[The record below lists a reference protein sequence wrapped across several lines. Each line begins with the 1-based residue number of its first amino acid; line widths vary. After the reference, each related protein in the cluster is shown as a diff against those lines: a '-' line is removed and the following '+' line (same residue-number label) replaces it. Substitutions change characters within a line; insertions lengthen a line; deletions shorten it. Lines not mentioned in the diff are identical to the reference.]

1 MKAKKLISI
10 IVPVLNEE
18 QNIKLFYEVLTEEL
32 HKLDDIYDFEIL
44 FTDNHSDDST
54 FDLLRELNL
63 KDNKVKAYRFSRNY
77 GYQHSILT
85 GYQKSSGEAVIQ
97 LDCDLQDPPSLI
109 PVFLNLWQSG
119 YKVVYGVRKTRQEN
133 VLMNYSR
140 KIFYRLINW
149 LSEDD
154 LPVDAGDFRLVDK
167 KIVEVLRNNND
178 AQPYL
183 RGAIASMGFDQIGVE
198 YDRSQRAHGETK
210 FTTSSLINMALDG
223 ILNHSTVPLRI
234 SSMTGIIIGF
244 LTIIGMVGFLVGKL
258 MYGMDWPAGYAT
270 IVILL
275 LVALSVNAIFLG
287 IIGEYIG
294 RIYKQSKG
302 VRVIVEDSIK

>member
-1 MKAKKLISI
+1 MKVKKLVSI

-18 QNIKLFYEVLTEEL
+18 QNIKLFYEALTDEL
-32 HKLDDIYDFEIL
+32 NKLNDIYDFEII

-109 PVFLNLWQSG
+109 PVFLNLWQNG
-119 YKVVYGVRKTRQEN
+119 YKVVYGVRKKRQEN
-133 VLMNYSR
+133 IIMNYSR
-140 KIFYRLINW
+140 KVFYRLINW
-149 LSEDD
+149 MSEDD

-183 RGAIASMGFDQIGVE
+183 RGAIASMGFNQIGVE
-198 YDRSQRAHGETK
+198 YDRSKRANGETK
-210 FTTSSLINMALDG
+210 FTTSSLINIALDG
-223 ILNHSTVPLRI
+223 ILNHSTIPLRI
-234 SSMTGIIIGF
+234 SSIIGIIIGL
-244 LTIIGMVGFLVGKL
+244 LTIIVILGFLIGKL
-258 MYGMDWPAGYAT
+258 MYGMDWPAGFAT

-275 LVALSVNAIFLG
+275 LVTLSINAIFLG
-287 IIGEYIG
+287 IMGEYIG

>member
-1 MKAKKLISI
+1 MKVKKLISI

-18 QNIKLFYEVLTEEL
+18 QNVKLFYKALVEEL
-32 HKLDDIYDFEIL
+32 HKLEDSYDFEIL

-63 KDNKVKAYRFSRNY
+63 KDNRVKAYRFSRNY

-85 GYQKSSGEAVIQ
+85 GYQKSSGEAVVQ

-109 PVFLNLWQSG
+109 PAFLNLWQSG
-119 YKVVYGVRKTRQEN
+119 YKVVYGVRKKRQEN
-133 VLMNYSR
+133 ILMNYSR

-149 LSEDD
+149 LSEDE

-167 KIVEVLRNNND
+167 KIVEILRKNND

-198 YDRSQRAHGETK
+198 YDRSERAYGETK
-210 FTTSSLINMALDG
+210 FTISSLINMALDG
-223 ILNHSTVPLRI
+223 ILNHSTIPLRI
-234 SSMTGIIIGF
+234 SSMTGIIIGL
-244 LTIIGMVGFLVGKL
+244 LTVIGMLGFLIGKL
-258 MYGMDWPAGYAT
+258 MYGMEWPAGYAT

-287 IIGEYIG
+287 IMGEYIG

>member
-1 MKAKKLISI
+1 VKAKTLVSI

-18 QNIKLFYEVLTEEL
+18 QNIKLFYEVLNEEL
-32 HKLDDIYDFEIL
+32 LKLRDIYDFEIL

-54 FDLLRELNL
+54 FDLLRNLNL
-63 KDNKVKAYRFSRNY
+63 KDKRVKAYRFSRNY

-109 PVFLNLWQSG
+109 PVFLKLWQSG

-133 VLMNYSR
+133 IFMNYSR

-167 KIVEVLRNNND
+167 KIVEILRNNND

-183 RGAIASMGFDQIGVE
+183 RGSIATMGFNQIGVE

-210 FTTSSLINMALDG
+210 FKATSLINMALDG
-223 ILNHSTVPLRI
+223 ILNHSTIPLRI
-234 SSMTGIIIGF
+234 SSITGFIIGV
-244 LTIIGMVGFLVGKL
+244 LTIIVMVGFLIGKL
-258 MYGMDWPAGYAT
+258 IYGMGWPAGFAT

-275 LVALSVNAIFLG
+275 LMVLSINAIFLG
-287 IIGEYIG
+287 IMGEYIG

>member
-1 MKAKKLISI
+1 VKAKKLVSI

-18 QNIKLFYEVLTEEL
+18 QNIKLFYAVLTDEL
-32 HKLDDIYDFEIL
+32 IKLNDIYDFEIL

-63 KDNKVKAYRFSRNY
+63 KDNRVRAYRFSRNY

-109 PVFLNLWQSG
+109 PVFLNLWESG
-119 YKVVYGVRKTRQEN
+119 YKVVYGVRKKRQEN
-133 VLMNYSR
+133 VIMNYSR
-140 KIFYRLINW
+140 KIFYKLINW

-167 KIVEVLRNNND
+167 KIIEVLRNNND

-198 YDRSQRAHGETK
+198 YDRSKRVHGETK
-210 FTTSSLINMALDG
+210 FTISSLINMALDG
-223 ILNHSTVPLRI
+223 ILNHSTIPLRI
-234 SSMTGIIIGF
+234 SSMIGIIIGLITF
-244 LTIIGMVGFLVGKL
+244 IFILGFLIGKL
-258 MYGMDWPAGYAT
+258 MYGMDWPAGFAT

-275 LVALSVNAIFLG
+275 LVILSLNAIFLG
-287 IIGEYIG
+287 IMGEYIG

-302 VRVIVEDSIK
+302 IRVIVEDSIK

>member
-1 MKAKKLISI
+1 MKAKKLVSI

-18 QNIKLFYEVLTEEL
+18 QNIKLFYEVLTDEL
-32 HKLDDIYDFEIL
+32 NKLNDIYDFEIL

-119 YKVVYGVRKTRQEN
+119 YKVVYGVRKKRQEN
-133 VLMNYSR
+133 IIINYSR

-198 YDRSQRAHGETK
+198 YDRSKRAHGKTK

-223 ILNHSTVPLRI
+223 ILNHSTIPLRI
-234 SSMTGIIIGF
+234 SSMTGFIIGL
-244 LTIIGMVGFLVGKL
+244 LTIIVILGFLIGKL
-258 MYGMDWPAGYAT
+258 MYGMDWPAGFAT

-275 LVALSVNAIFLG
+275 LVTLSVNAIFLG
-287 IIGEYIG
+287 IMGEYIG

>member
-1 MKAKKLISI
+1 MKTKKLVSI

-18 QNIKLFYEVLTEEL
+18 QNIKLFYKVLTEEL

-119 YKVVYGVRKTRQEN
+119 YKVVYGVRKKRQEN
-133 VLMNYSR
+133 ILMNYSR

-210 FTTSSLINMALDG
+210 FTTPSLINMALDG

-234 SSMTGIIIGF
+234 SSITGIIIGF
-244 LTIIGMVGFLVGKL
+244 LTIIGMLGFLIGKL
-258 MYGMDWPAGYAT
+258 MYGMDWPSGYAT

-287 IIGEYIG
+287 IMGEYIG

>member
-1 MKAKKLISI
+1 MKAKKLVSI

-18 QNIKLFYEVLTEEL
+18 QNIKLFYAVLTDEL
-32 HKLDDIYDFEIL
+32 IKLNDIYDFEIL

-63 KDNKVKAYRFSRNY
+63 KDNRVRAYRFSRNY

-109 PVFLNLWQSG
+109 PVFLNLWESG
-119 YKVVYGVRKTRQEN
+119 YKVVYGVRKKRQEN
-133 VLMNYSR
+133 VIMNYSR
-140 KIFYRLINW
+140 KIFYKLINW

-167 KIVEVLRNNND
+167 KIIEVLRNNND

-198 YDRSQRAHGETK
+198 YDRSKRVHGETK
-210 FTTSSLINMALDG
+210 FTISSLINMALDG
-223 ILNHSTVPLRI
+223 ILNHSTIPLRI
-234 SSMTGIIIGF
+234 SSMIGIIIGL
-244 LTIIGMVGFLVGKL
+244 LTFIFILGFLIGKL
-258 MYGMDWPAGYAT
+258 MYGMDWPAGFAT

-275 LVALSVNAIFLG
+275 LVILSVNAIFLG
-287 IIGEYIG
+287 IMGEYIG

-302 VRVIVEDSIK
+302 IRVIVEDSIK

>member
-1 MKAKKLISI
+1 VKAKKLVSI

-18 QNIKLFYEVLTEEL
+18 QNIKLFYAVLTDEL
-32 HKLDDIYDFEIL
+32 IKLNDIYDFEIL

-63 KDNKVKAYRFSRNY
+63 KDNRVRAYRFSRNY

-109 PVFLNLWQSG
+109 PVFLNLWESG
-119 YKVVYGVRKTRQEN
+119 YKVVYGVRKKRQEN
-133 VLMNYSR
+133 VIMNYSR
-140 KIFYRLINW
+140 KIFYKLINW

-167 KIVEVLRNNND
+167 KIIEVLRNNND

-198 YDRSQRAHGETK
+198 YDRSKRVHGETK
-210 FTTSSLINMALDG
+210 FTISSLINMALDG
-223 ILNHSTVPLRI
+223 ILNHSTIPLRI
-234 SSMTGIIIGF
+234 SSMIGIIIGL
-244 LTIIGMVGFLVGKL
+244 LTFIFILGFLIGKL
-258 MYGMDWPAGYAT
+258 MYGMDWPAGFAT

-275 LVALSVNAIFLG
+275 LVILSVNAIFLG
-287 IIGEYIG
+287 IMGEYIG

-302 VRVIVEDSIK
+302 IRVIVEDSIK

>member
-1 MKAKKLISI
+1 MKARKLVSI

-18 QNIKLFYEVLTEEL
+18 QNIKLFYEVLSDEL
-32 HKLDDIYDFEIL
+32 NKLNDIYDFEIL

-63 KDNKVKAYRFSRNY
+63 KDNRVRAYRFSRNY

-109 PVFLNLWQSG
+109 PVFLNLWESG
-119 YKVVYGVRKTRQEN
+119 YKVVYGVRKKRQEN
-133 VLMNYSR
+133 VIMNYSR
-140 KIFYRLINW
+140 KVFYRLINW

-167 KIVEVLRNNND
+167 KITEILRNNND
-178 AQPYL
+178 VQPYL

-198 YDRSQRAHGETK
+198 YDRSKRVNGETK
-210 FTTSSLINMALDG
+210 FTFSSLINMALDG
-223 ILNHSTVPLRI
+223 ILNHSTIPLRI
-234 SSMTGIIIGF
+234 SSMIGIIIGL
-244 LTIIGMVGFLVGKL
+244 LTFIVILGFLIGKL
-258 MYGMDWPAGYAT
+258 MYGMVWIGLQ
-270 IVILL
+270 VLQQLL
-275 LVALSVNAIFLG
+275 SC
-287 IIGEYIG
+287 Y
-294 RIYKQSKG
+294 Y
-302 VRVIVEDSIK
+302 

>member
-1 MKAKKLISI
+1 MKVKKLVSI

-18 QNIKLFYEVLTEEL
+18 QNIKLFYEALTDEL
-32 HKLDDIYDFEIL
+32 NKLNDIYDFEIL

-119 YKVVYGVRKTRQEN
+119 YKVVYGVRKKRQEN
-133 VLMNYSR
+133 IIINYSR

-198 YDRSQRAHGETK
+198 YDRSKRAHGETK

-223 ILNHSTVPLRI
+223 ILNHSTIPLRI
-234 SSMTGIIIGF
+234 SSMTGFIIGL
-244 LTIIGMVGFLVGKL
+244 LTIIVILGFLIGKL
-258 MYGMDWPAGYAT
+258 MYGMDWPAGFAT

-275 LVALSVNAIFLG
+275 LVTLSVNAIFLG
-287 IIGEYIG
+287 IMGEYIG

>member
-1 MKAKKLISI
+1 MKTKKLVSI

-18 QNIKLFYEVLTEEL
+18 QNVKLFYEVLVEEL
-32 HKLDDIYDFEIL
+32 HKLEDIYDFEIL

-63 KDNKVKAYRFSRNY
+63 KDNRVKAYRFSRNY

-97 LDCDLQDPPSLI
+97 IDCDLQDPPSLI

-119 YKVVYGVRKTRQEN
+119 YKVVYGVRKKRQEN
-133 VLMNYSR
+133 ILMNYSR

-149 LSEDD
+149 LSEDE

-167 KIVEVLRNNND
+167 KIVEILRNNND

-198 YDRSQRAHGETK
+198 YDRSQRVHGETK
-210 FTTSSLINMALDG
+210 FTISSLINMALDG
-223 ILNHSTVPLRI
+223 ILNHSTIPLRI
-234 SSMTGIIIGF
+234 SSMTGIIIGL
-244 LTIIGMVGFLVGKL
+244 LTVIGILGFLIGKL

-287 IIGEYIG
+287 IMGEYIG

>member
-1 MKAKKLISI
+1 VKVKKLVSI

-18 QNIKLFYEVLTEEL
+18 QNIKLFYEALTDEL
-32 HKLDDIYDFEIL
+32 NKLNDIYDFEII

-109 PVFLNLWQSG
+109 PVFLNLWQNG
-119 YKVVYGVRKTRQEN
+119 YKVVYGVRKKRQEN
-133 VLMNYSR
+133 IIMNYSR
-140 KIFYRLINW
+140 KVFYRLINW
-149 LSEDD
+149 MSEDD

-183 RGAIASMGFDQIGVE
+183 RGAIASMGFNQIGVE
-198 YDRSQRAHGETK
+198 YDRSKRANGETK
-210 FTTSSLINMALDG
+210 FTTSSLINIALDG
-223 ILNHSTVPLRI
+223 ILNHSTIPLRI
-234 SSMTGIIIGF
+234 SSIIGIIIGL
-244 LTIIGMVGFLVGKL
+244 LTIIVILGFLIGKL
-258 MYGMDWPAGYAT
+258 MYGMDWPAGFAT

-275 LVALSVNAIFLG
+275 LVTLSINAIFLG
-287 IIGEYIG
+287 IMGEYIG

>member
-1 MKAKKLISI
+1 MKARKLVSI

-18 QNIKLFYEVLTEEL
+18 QNIKLFYEVLSDEL
-32 HKLDDIYDFEIL
+32 NKLNDIYDFEIL

-63 KDNKVKAYRFSRNY
+63 KDNRVRAYRFSRNY

-109 PVFLNLWQSG
+109 PVFLNLWESG
-119 YKVVYGVRKTRQEN
+119 YKVVYGVRKKRQEN
-133 VLMNYSR
+133 VIMNYSR
-140 KIFYRLINW
+140 KVFYRLINW

-167 KIVEVLRNNND
+167 KITEILRNNND
-178 AQPYL
+178 VQPYL

-198 YDRSQRAHGETK
+198 YDRSKRVNGETK
-210 FTTSSLINMALDG
+210 FTFSSLINMALDG
-223 ILNHSTVPLRI
+223 ILNHSTIPLRI
-234 SSMTGIIIGF
+234 SSMIGIIIGL
-244 LTIIGMVGFLVGKL
+244 LTFIVILGFLIGKL
-258 MYGMDWPAGYAT
+258 MYGMDWPAGFAT

-275 LVALSVNAIFLG
+275 LLTLSVNAIFLG
-287 IIGEYIG
+287 IMGEYIG

-302 VRVIVEDSIK
+302 IRVIVEDSIK

>member
-1 MKAKKLISI
+1 MKARKLVSI

-18 QNIKLFYEVLTEEL
+18 QNIKLFYEVLSDEL
-32 HKLDDIYDFEIL
+32 NKLNDIYDFEIL

-63 KDNKVKAYRFSRNY
+63 KDNRVRAYRFSRNY

-109 PVFLNLWQSG
+109 PVFLNLWESG
-119 YKVVYGVRKTRQEN
+119 YKVVYGVRKKRQEN
-133 VLMNYSR
+133 VIMNYSR
-140 KIFYRLINW
+140 KIFYKLINW

-154 LPVDAGDFRLVDK
+154 LPVDAGDFRLLDK
-167 KIVEVLRNNND
+167 KIIEVLRNNND

-198 YDRSQRAHGETK
+198 YDRSKRVHGETK
-210 FTTSSLINMALDG
+210 FTISSLINMALDG
-223 ILNHSTVPLRI
+223 ILNHSTIPLRI
-234 SSMTGIIIGF
+234 SSMIGIIIGL
-244 LTIIGMVGFLVGKL
+244 LTFIFILGFLIGKL
-258 MYGMDWPAGYAT
+258 MYGMDWPAGFAT

-275 LVALSVNAIFLG
+275 LVILSVNAIFLG
-287 IIGEYIG
+287 IMGEYIG

-302 VRVIVEDSIK
+302 IRVIVEDSIK

>member
-1 MKAKKLISI
+1 MKVKKLVSI

-18 QNIKLFYEVLTEEL
+18 QNIKLFYEVLTDEL
-32 HKLDDIYDFEIL
+32 NKLNDIYDFEIL

-119 YKVVYGVRKTRQEN
+119 YKVVYGVRKKRQEN
-133 VLMNYSR
+133 IIINYSR

-183 RGAIASMGFDQIGVE
+183 RGAIASMGFNQIGVE
-198 YDRSQRAHGETK
+198 YDRSKRANGETK
-210 FTTSSLINMALDG
+210 FTTSSLINIALDG
-223 ILNHSTVPLRI
+223 ILNHSTIPLRI
-234 SSMTGIIIGF
+234 SSIIGIIIGL
-244 LTIIGMVGFLVGKL
+244 LTIIVILGFLIGKL
-258 MYGMDWPAGYAT
+258 MYGMDWPAGFAT

-275 LVALSVNAIFLG
+275 LVTLSINAIFLG
-287 IIGEYIG
+287 IMGEYIG

>member
-1 MKAKKLISI
+1 VKARKLVSI

-18 QNIKLFYEVLTEEL
+18 QNIKLFYEVLSDEL
-32 HKLDDIYDFEIL
+32 NKLNDIYDFEIL

-63 KDNKVKAYRFSRNY
+63 KDNRVRAYRFSRNY

-109 PVFLNLWQSG
+109 PVFLNLWESG
-119 YKVVYGVRKTRQEN
+119 YKVVYGVRKKRQEN
-133 VLMNYSR
+133 VIMNYSR
-140 KIFYRLINW
+140 KVFYRLINW

-167 KIVEVLRNNND
+167 KITEILRNNND
-178 AQPYL
+178 VQPYL

-198 YDRSQRAHGETK
+198 YDRSKRVNGETK
-210 FTTSSLINMALDG
+210 FTFSSLINMALDG
-223 ILNHSTVPLRI
+223 ILNHSTIPLRI
-234 SSMTGIIIGF
+234 SSMIGIIIGL
-244 LTIIGMVGFLVGKL
+244 LTFIVILGFLIGKL
-258 MYGMDWPAGYAT
+258 MYGMDWPAGFAT

-275 LVALSVNAIFLG
+275 LLTLSVNAIFLG
-287 IIGEYIG
+287 IMGEYIG

-302 VRVIVEDSIK
+302 IRVIVEDSIK

>member
-1 MKAKKLISI
+1 MKARKLVSI

-18 QNIKLFYEVLTEEL
+18 QNIKLFYEVLSDEL
-32 HKLDDIYDFEIL
+32 NKLNDIYDFEIL

-63 KDNKVKAYRFSRNY
+63 KDNRVRAYRFSRNY

-109 PVFLNLWQSG
+109 PVFLNLWESG
-119 YKVVYGVRKTRQEN
+119 YKVVYGVRKKRQEN
-133 VLMNYSR
+133 VIMNYSR
-140 KIFYRLINW
+140 KVFYRLINW

-167 KIVEVLRNNND
+167 KITEILRNNND
-178 AQPYL
+178 VQPYL

-198 YDRSQRAHGETK
+198 YDRSKRVNGETK
-210 FTTSSLINMALDG
+210 FTFSSLINMALDG
-223 ILNHSTVPLRI
+223 ILNHSTIPLRI
-234 SSMTGIIIGF
+234 SSMIGIIIGL
-244 LTIIGMVGFLVGKL
+244 LTFIFILGFLIGKL
-258 MYGMDWPAGYAT
+258 MYGMDWPAGFAT

-275 LVALSVNAIFLG
+275 LVILSVNAIFLG
-287 IIGEYIG
+287 IMGEYIG

-302 VRVIVEDSIK
+302 IRVIVEDSIK

>member
-1 MKAKKLISI
+1 VKVKKLVSI

-18 QNIKLFYEVLTEEL
+18 QNIKLFYEALTDEL
-32 HKLDDIYDFEIL
+32 NKLNDIYDFEII
-44 FTDNHSDDST
+44 FTDNHSYDST

-109 PVFLNLWQSG
+109 PVFLNLWQNG
-119 YKVVYGVRKTRQEN
+119 YKVVYGVRKKRQEN
-133 VLMNYSR
+133 IIMNYSR
-140 KIFYRLINW
+140 KVFYRLINW
-149 LSEDD
+149 MSEDD

-183 RGAIASMGFDQIGVE
+183 RGAIASMGFNQIGVE
-198 YDRSQRAHGETK
+198 YDRSKRANGETK
-210 FTTSSLINMALDG
+210 FTTSSLINIALDG
-223 ILNHSTVPLRI
+223 ILNHSTIPLRI
-234 SSMTGIIIGF
+234 SSIIGIIIGL
-244 LTIIGMVGFLVGKL
+244 LTIIVILGFLIGKL
-258 MYGMDWPAGYAT
+258 MYGMDWPAGFAT

-275 LVALSVNAIFLG
+275 LVTLSINAIFLG
-287 IIGEYIG
+287 IMGEYIG

>member
-1 MKAKKLISI
+1 VKDKKLVSI

-18 QNIKLFYEVLTEEL
+18 QNIKLFYAVLTDEL
-32 HKLDDIYDFEIL
+32 NKLNDIYDFEIL

-63 KDNKVKAYRFSRNY
+63 KDNRVRAYRFSRNY

-109 PVFLNLWQSG
+109 PVFLNLWESG
-119 YKVVYGVRKTRQEN
+119 YKVVYGVRKKRQEN
-133 VLMNYSR
+133 VIMNYSR
-140 KIFYRLINW
+140 KFFYKLINW

-167 KIVEVLRNNND
+167 KIIEVLRNNND

-198 YDRSQRAHGETK
+198 YDRSKRVHGETK
-210 FTTSSLINMALDG
+210 FTISSLINMALDG
-223 ILNHSTVPLRI
+223 ILNHSTIPLRI
-234 SSMTGIIIGF
+234 SSMIGIIIGL
-244 LTIIGMVGFLVGKL
+244 LTFIFILGFLIGKL
-258 MYGMDWPAGYAT
+258 MYGMDWPAGFAT

-275 LVALSVNAIFLG
+275 LVILSVNAIFLG
-287 IIGEYIG
+287 IMGEYIG

-302 VRVIVEDSIK
+302 IRVIVEDSIK